1 MNNNLINELL
11 NNTPETRILLTT
23 SLKVFI
29 KVFHYYLK
37 KENFIFKEF
46 HNIIINKL
54 ENLVFNVNNKEEDK
68 KNEKE
73 ENKKENK
80 KEQTNIKHNLAIT
93 LPPRTG
99 KSQLI
104 KYFISWCYAINKNS
118 NFIYTSYSDILI
130 TGFSSEVKDIIE
142 SELYNK
148 LFRLELKKDTQS
160 KGLWKINNGGQLRAS
175 PMGGS
180 ITGFGADYILID
192 DPLKANSYKSSIE
205 RNNCIDYYIN
215 TLKTRLDNQT
225 KGSIILIMQ
234 RLHREDLIGWLQI
247 NEPNLW
253 DFVNIPAIDI
263 KTNESIF
270 PERLPLTSL
279 ENLKRIDPY
288 TFQAQYMQEP
298 ITIGGN
304 IIKSSWFKTYDN
316 SSIDSNNN
324 LALPKFKQVYITID
338 TALKTGQQND
348 YSVLTLWG
356 KTEYTRESDYYL
368 LDLLRGKWEVNELLD
383 KVLNF
388 YAKAKS
394 KYNNC
399 NCIYIEDKVNGIT
412 LIQQLKSQRINVK
425 PITPIKDKFTRLADV
440 LPTIA
445 NGYVYLPK
453 ISNWKNDFLAEC
465 EAFSQDNSH
474 VHDDQVD
481 CLTMALSNEIN
492 GFIDFKSLL

>member
-1 MNNNLINELL
+1 MIAPRIMNNNIIDKLL
-11 NNTPETRILLTT
+11 NNIPETRILLTT
-23 SLKVFI
+23 SLKAFI

-205 RNNCIDYYIN
+205 RNNCIDYYVN

-225 KGSIILIMQ
+225 NGSIILIMQ
-234 RLHREDLIGWLQI
+234 RLHKEDLIGWLQA

-270 PERLPLTSL
+270 PERLSLTSL

-316 SSIDSNNN
+316 NN
-324 LALPKFKQVYITID
+324 LTLPKFKQVYITID

-356 KTEYTRESDYYL
+356 KTAYTRESDYYL

-412 LIQQLKSQRINVK
+412 LIQQLKQHKINVK

-453 ISNWKNDFLAEC
+453 ISHWKNDFLAEC

-492 GFIDFKSLL
+492 GFIDFRSLL